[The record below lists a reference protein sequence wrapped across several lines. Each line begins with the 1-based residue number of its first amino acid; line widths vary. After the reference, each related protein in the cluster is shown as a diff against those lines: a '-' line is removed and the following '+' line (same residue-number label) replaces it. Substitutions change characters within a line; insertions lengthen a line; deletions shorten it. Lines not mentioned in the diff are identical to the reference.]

1 MSRRYACTGASV
13 GAASPG
19 KTALNVF
26 QTSNTVRGRLYDVI
40 FGSSATPADNAITWR
55 VSRSTAVGTEGT
67 GVVPAPLDVGD
78 PASLFDGAQAHS
90 AEPTYT
96 AATELLEIPQNQRAT
111 FRWVAAPEGEFVT
124 PATASNGIG
133 IAAIHASFVGATEA
147 TFHWVE

>member
-19 KTALNVF
+19 KTVLNVF

-55 VSRSTAVGTEGT
+55 LSKSTAVGTEGT
-67 GVVPAPLDVGD
+67 GVVPTALDSGD
-78 PASLFDGAQAHS
+78 PAALYDGAQDHS

-96 AATELLEIPQNQRAT
+96 AATELLEIPLNQRAT
-111 FRWVAAPEGEFVT
+111 FRWVAAPDGEMIG
-124 PATASNGIG
+124 PATANNGFG
-133 IAAIHASFVGATEA
+133 IAAIHASFTGATEA
-147 TFHWVE
+147 TFHWQE